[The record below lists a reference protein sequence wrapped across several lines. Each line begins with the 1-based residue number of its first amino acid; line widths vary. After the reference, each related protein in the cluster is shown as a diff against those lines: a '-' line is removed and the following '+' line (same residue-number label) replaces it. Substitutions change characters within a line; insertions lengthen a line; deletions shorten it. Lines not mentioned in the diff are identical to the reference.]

1 MESVLKDLWG
11 WTERY
16 GWLRQLLLNLGINR
30 RYHAIR
36 EACLRLRYGTQKTV
50 VIQDIDCVFPLTG
63 NVEREFFCQCQ
74 FGEEREAHVVRHMLN
89 NMRSSR
95 CFVDV
100 GANLGFYSVLA
111 AKAMKNNKGTV
122 HAVEM
127 DAENVGRI
135 GQALKLNDLDNVIVH
150 QLALGCRESEVTY
163 YRVGSS
169 THTLGVTESERT
181 QLENVRV
188 HMSSL
193 DTLTKQFNLSPDLIK
208 IDVEGAEFEVLKG
221 MTDVLET
228 KAPRVY
234 MEVHL
239 HHGRGSLELFGGSL
253 GEILRLFERRDYRL
267 TALNLEDSAL
277 DFETPISSLDPE
289 PAQSIMLFAEPKS
302 GGSSAHVDL

>member
-1 MESVLKDLWG
+1 MENVLKDLWG

-16 GWLRQLLLNLGINR
+16 SWLRQLLLNLGINR
-30 RYHAIR
+30 RYHEIR
-36 EACLRLRYGTQKTV
+36 EACLRLKYGAQKKI

-74 FGEEREAHVVRHMLN
+74 FGEEREAHVVRHMLK
-89 NMRSSR
+89 NMRSAR

-100 GANLGFYSVLA
+100 GANLGFYSLIA
-111 AKAMKNNKGTV
+111 AKAMKDTGTV

-135 GQALKLNDLDNVIVH
+135 EKAVELNDVDNVIVH
-150 QLALGCRESEVTY
+150 QLALGGGESEVTY

-169 THTLGVTESERT
+169 THTLGVPESERT
-181 QLENVRV
+181 ELENVRV

-193 DTLTKQFNLSPDLIK
+193 DKLAKQFNLNPDLIK

-221 MTDVLET
+221 MTDILAT
-228 KAPRVY
+228 NAPRVY

-253 GEILRLFERRDYRL
+253 GEILRVFEERGYGVSV
-267 TALNLEDSAL
+267 LNLDASGK
-277 DFETPISSLDPE
+277 SLDVPIKSSDPQPTE
-289 PAQSIMLFAEPKS
+289 SLMLFAQHRS
-302 GGSSAHVDL
+302 GK

>member
-1 MESVLKDLWG
+1 MENVLKNLWG
-11 WTERY
+11 WTERH
-16 GWLRQLLLNLGINR
+16 GWLRQLLLSLGIR
-30 RYHAIR
+30 QRYHEVR
-36 EACLRLRYGTQKTV
+36 EACLRFKYGAQKKV
-50 VIQDIDCVFPLTG
+50 VIQDIECLFPLTG

-74 FGEEREAHVVRHMLN
+74 FGEEREAHVVRHMLK

-111 AKAMKNNKGTV
+111 AKAMKNNEGTV

-135 GQALKLNDLDNVIVH
+135 EQALELNDVDNVTVH
-150 QLALGCRESEVTY
+150 QVALGGGESEVTY

-169 THTLGVTESERT
+169 THTLAVLESEKT
-181 QLENVRV
+181 VLQNVQVR
-188 HMSSL
+188 MTSL
-193 DTLTKQFNLSPDLIK
+193 DTLMKEFNLSPDLIK

-221 MTDVLET
+221 MTHLLET
-228 KAPRVY
+228 TTPKVY

-253 GEILRLFERRDYRL
+253 AEILRVFEERDY
-267 TALNLEDSAL
+267 DVSAL
-277 DFETPISSLDPE
+277 TLDTGGRSIDVPLRSSDPQPTE
-289 PAQSIMLFAEPKS
+289 SLMLFAQHSNSK
-302 GGSSAHVDL
+302 